1 MPPLNLVVVNAA
13 ASLEGDVNMLLVA
26 LEHLDPAA
34 FRVTAVSIPRGAA
47 YEHLRARYGVHTIPM
62 ELGGVEGRTVG
73 RARRLAEIANALRR
87 IAALPVA
94 GRADVLVSLDRTVS
108 ARLASASSWLTGT
121 PFVLSAHYPL
131 YPAGGPLNRAVLRS
145 ARRIVAHSEF
155 LASRLRPF
163 VSGDDRIVIVPNA
176 VELERYVPDR
186 GRDELRREHGIDPA
200 TPLVVM
206 AGRLSRFKGQDDL
219 IEAAAIIARVRPDVR
234 FVIAGHDTNE
244 VAPGSP
250 FVGYRPHLEQL
261 IAERGLG
268 TQVRLAGYV
277 ADLPTFIGAGDIT
290 AMPSWEEPFGLVA
303 LEAMAMARPVVA
315 TRAGGVPEF
324 VIDREH
330 GLLVPPRDPQAL
342 AGALLELLADPEL
355 ARELGRRGRRRVE
368 LAHTAERYSATVG
381 RVLYDAVGRTVG
393 A

>member
-1 MPPLNLVVVNAA
+1 MPPLHIVVVNAA

-34 FRVTAVSIPRGAA
+34 FRVTAVSIPRGAV
-47 YEHLRARYGVHTIPM
+47 HDQLRGRYGARVIPM

-87 IAALPVA
+87 IAALVVA
-94 GRADVLVSLDRTVS
+94 GRGDALVSLDRTVS
-108 ARLASASSWLTGT
+108 ARLASASSRLTGT

-176 VELERYVPDR
+176 VELERYVPGR

-200 TPLVVM
+200 APLVVM

-234 FVIAGHDTNE
+234 FLIAGHDTNE
-244 VAPGSP
+244 VSPGSP

-261 IAERGLG
+261 IAERGVG
-268 TQVRLAGYV
+268 QQVRLAGYV
-277 ADLPTFIGAGDIT
+277 ADLPAFIGAGDIT

-342 AGALLELLADPEL
+342 ASALLELLADPEL

-381 RVLYDAVGRTVG
+381 RVIYAAAGRNP
-393 A
+393 AA